1 MRPAIHAGAGGE
13 RVFVDCDVRHICV
26 EISDGFDPARENR
39 ASRIG
44 RGATLEET
52 KRKTALQNPINV
64 GLRSFEARQFQGW
77 IKGTI

>member
-1 MRPAIHAGAGGE
+1 
-13 RVFVDCDVRHICV
+13 V

-44 RGATLEET
+44 PGATLEET
-52 KRKTALQNPINV
+52 KNGTPKPINV
-64 GLRSFEARQFQGW
+64 GLRSFEATQFQGW